1 MKEAPSDLRD
11 NLEYEVKWA
20 LKDHRGIKELLE
32 IRERGVR
39 KDTEDSPGSKACQ
52 EQLVPQEMQEL

>member
-20 LKDHRGIKELLE
+20 LRGRRGTKELLE
-32 IRERGVR
+32 IRGRGVR
-39 KDTEDSPGSKACQ
+39 KDTEDSPGFKACQ
-52 EQLVPQEMQEL
+52 EQL